1 MRTAS
6 LHLQDKRFSI
16 VACIP
21 KVLPYAEHKDVNTL
35 HAWPGTPLYEPHSS
49 LQSIPLECDLPSKAI
64 TFSHTLSPR
73 LSDDEYTRHA
83 PAICH
88 CQSCMQIKGRIP

>member
-1 MRTAS
+1 MLNEMGVLVS
-6 LHLQDKRFSI
+6 LRCGQHLRILQDKKFPI

-64 TFSHTLSPR
+64 TFSHT
-73 LSDDEYTRHA
+73 
-83 PAICH
+83 
-88 CQSCMQIKGRIP
+88 

>member
-6 LHLQDKRFSI
+6 LHTSRQEVSHSRVHS
-16 VACIP
+16 

-64 TFSHTLSPR
+64 TFSHT
-73 LSDDEYTRHA
+73 
-83 PAICH
+83 
-88 CQSCMQIKGRIP
+88 